1 MIMLKL
7 DLNLYIKQ
15 NREHY
20 TIRLVEDY
28 GSMIPDAKK
37 ATEVKG
43 PKILTPEQML
53 QGLPIALG
61 QLKAGNNSENL
72 LNRIRQIVYFLYQSK
87 KKKKKYT
94 IT

>member
-1 MIMLKL
+1 
-7 DLNLYIKQ
+7 
-15 NREHY
+15 
-20 TIRLVEDY
+20 
-28 GSMIPDAKK
+28 MIPDAKK

-87 KKKKKYT
+87 KKKKKNKKKLIFFIKKKKKKKKKKYT